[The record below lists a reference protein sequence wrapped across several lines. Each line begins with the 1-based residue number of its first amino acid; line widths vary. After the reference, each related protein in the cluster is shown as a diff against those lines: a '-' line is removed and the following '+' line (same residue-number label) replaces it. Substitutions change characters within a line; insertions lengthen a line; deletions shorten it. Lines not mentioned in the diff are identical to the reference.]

1 MEPQSKDNA
10 VSRDTF
16 DHIGAYNFTS
26 EKLPAADPLTGNELL
41 NSLNGEDFEDFT
53 KGESP
58 WTVTLNFEEIKWTVV
73 GSPTSQPETNGLVP
87 HTIALSHPFSD
98 DRVVTMYGSD
108 SLDGLGY

>member
-1 MEPQSKDNA
+1 MLPTALNVNEAGDSLP
-10 VSRDTF
+10 VR
-16 DHIGAYNFTS
+16 TS
-26 EKLPAADPLTGNELL
+26 HQGSVR
-41 NSLNGEDFEDFT
+41 SLRPRVTITT

-58 WTVTLNFEEIKWTVV
+58 WSVTLNFEEIKWTVF
-73 GSPTSQPETNGLVP
+73 GSPTSLPETNGLVP